1 MTART
6 IDEKELSIMV
16 MSEASFATEV
26 PSPIDRPT
34 WAAFRAGAS
43 LVPSPVGLKCLDKPF
58 LVERTCSGND
68 FQVFDASAKLV
79 VGHGGYFGTCSD
91 LAAGVG
97 GVVP

>member
-1 MTART
+1 MGRFQGRSVVGA
-6 IDEKELSIMV
+6 V
-16 MSEASFATEV
+16 AC
-26 PSPIDRPT
+26 DRHH
-34 WAAFRAGAS
+34 F
-43 LVPSPVGLKCLDKPF
+43 VVGLKCLDKPF

-79 VGHGGYFGTCSD
+79 VGHGGYFGTCGD